1 MDWNSPN
8 TQMSAAALVASV
20 LALGFS
26 ACAAFP
32 ELKSL
37 LIVVRDAVLWL
48 ALFVVLGGAGF
59 LAWQRLEHAP
69 AAATAENSRLSPS
82 PQPFSNRSP

>member
-8 TQMSAAALVASV
+8 TQMSAAALAASV

-32 ELKSL
+32 ELKSTL
-37 LIVVRDAVLWL
+37 LVVRDAVLWL

-59 LAWQRLEHAP
+59 IAWQHLENSP
-69 AAATAENSRLSPS
+69 PAATAGNSRFSPS
-82 PQPFSNRSP
+82 PQPFGERSP